1 MKLDIA
7 ELIEASRRYGT
18 DARFVLLGGGNT
30 SLKDEEVMYVKASG
44 YALGT
49 IDKEGFVA
57 MDIARLNK
65 IWERE
70 YPSDPEKREEEVL
83 ADMMAA
89 RCEGEK
95 GRPSVEALLHS
106 IIPFKYVFHMHP
118 AIVNGLTCGQ
128 SGEVASKKLFE
139 DSIWIPLV
147 NPGYILAKTVREA
160 QELYNANH
168 DEKVALIFLQ
178 NHGVFVGGE
187 TIEEIDAIYDHI
199 MEVLEKYVIRK
210 PKFTPMKVNE
220 GRVKIVQEALKGYFR
235 SEEELPYV
243 FNRELANRLTD
254 AEAFYS
260 ISSSYTPDHIVYS
273 GFAPLWIEEEVFI
286 ADDPQSAIIERL
298 EEYQRINVVAPKI
311 VVVQNNGAFAVSEV
325 AMLLFL
331 DTIKVATFVESF
343 GGPRFMD
350 DDQIDFIRNWEVES
364 YRASLLAK

>member
-7 ELIEASRRYGT
+7 ELIDASRRYGT

-44 YALGT
+44 HALGT
-49 IDKEGFVA
+49 IDEEGFVA

-70 YPSDPEKREEEVL
+70 YPGDPEKREAEVL

-89 RCEGEK
+89 RCEGET

-106 IIPFKYVFHMHP
+106 IIPFRYVFHMHP

-128 SGEVASKKLFE
+128 SGEVASKKMFE

-147 NPGYILAKTVREA
+147 NPGYILAKTVRDA

-210 PKFTPMKVNE
+210 PKFTSVKVNE
-220 GRVKIVQEALKGYFR
+220 GRVKTIQEALKGYYK
-235 SEEELPYV
+235 SEEELPFV

-254 AEAFYS
+254 KEAFYS

-273 GFAPLWIEEEVFI
+273 GFAPLWIEEEVFT
-286 ADDPQSAIIERL
+286 ADDPQGAIVERL
-298 EEYQRINVVAPKI
+298 EEYQRVNVVAPKI
-311 VVVQNNGAFAVSEV
+311 IVVQNSGAFAVSEV